1 MSEHVESDQNV
12 DVRIGKVVWPKIW
25 EGSRGDEQQRELN
38 RLVRDCGAGLI
49 LDCSLV
55 EIGNSEII
63 NLLMRVR
70 RQAKK
75 LNKSMVL
82 FNVPDTL
89 DELIRL
95 CNLTTILLAE
105 DDEAAARKRVCDRAL
120 EKPSI

>member
-1 MSEHVESDQNV
+1 MSKHVESDQNV
-12 DVRIGKVVWPKIW
+12 DIRIGNVVWPKSL
-25 EGSRGDEQQRELN
+25 EGSRSDEQQREL
-38 RLVRDCGAGLI
+38 RKLVRDCGAGLI

-70 RQAKK
+70 SQAKK
-75 LNKSMVL
+75 LNKMLVL
-82 FNVPDTL
+82 YNVPDTL

-105 DDEAAARKRVCDRAL
+105 NDEAAARKLVCDRVL